1 MKVKGR
7 ESELKVYL
15 GDGSTGEEEEVGDGV
30 VDSRLEGVEVFGV
43 TEEDEVGEGVD
54 GDGGVSETVRRRE
67 DCWWR

>member
-1 MKVKGR
+1 M
-7 ESELKVYL
+7 
-15 GDGSTGEEEEVGDGV
+15 

-54 GDGGVSETVRRRE
+54 GGVSETVRRRE